1 VPIVSFG
8 RGVEAPAAAGAW
20 PCGEVQGRRSFRR
33 LHAWPCGVE
42 MPAVPCA
49 ASVPVARAGA
59 ARASVW
65 KMRPR
70 PHQAPGRRRHH
81 HHRAPAR
88 DAHAHLSDPH
98 PSQLV
103 FHGESNGEG
112 PPPPYLLGPFP
123 AKRSAYK
130 QALELPFCTGFR
142 QTMAEA
148 RGPPSTR
155 TCVHAACQL
164 KLMVLFEKMGCSI
177 ARRFPV
183 VVAGATRVYA
193 VRASPSTRFRGAFFL
208 RCSALEGSASGRG
221 SGHHRFPSS
230 NPIHSDN

>member
-1 VPIVSFG
+1 MAVWCGDAS
-8 RGVEAPAAAGAW
+8 RALCGVRPSRARRRSAGKCLENAPA
-20 PCGEVQGRRSFRR
+20 PTR
-33 LHAWPCGVE
+33 
-42 MPAVPCA
+42 
-49 ASVPVARAGA
+49 
-59 ARASVW
+59 
-65 KMRPR
+65 
-70 PHQAPGRRRHH
+70 HQAAAATATTTVP
-81 HHRAPAR
+81 PAR

-130 QALELPFCTGFR
+130 QALELPFSTGFR

-177 ARRFPV
+177 ARRCPV

-193 VRASPSTRFRGAFFL
+193 VHASPSTRFRGAFSPL
-208 RCSALEGSASGRG
+208 LCARG
-221 SGHHRFPSS
+221 IVEWAGFRPPPLPILQS
-230 NPIHSDN
+230 NPIQSTVIIELPSGMVTVTALPRASASTRF